1 MTTRNDHDPF
11 DLGFEADDDFT
22 VPAAAAG
29 SDPWRGAPPERS
41 GFDDPFADFPPVR
54 ETVSAPSAPF
64 ADLPP
69 PAEPYAPRPPAA
81 APVAAAPAAPGMVS
95 VEAAEP
101 VAPVVHPVGS
111 TQALVQEV
119 LAAADADMGEAAVP
133 RITIHA
139 FCARP
144 ETVALVEAASAD
156 RRMARASTI
165 AQPGGLEGAVA
176 YYQNQSTPRWCWSR
190 AWTPRRA
197 CWPCWTAWPRS
208 ATRAPRSWSSARPTT
223 SPSIAN

>member
-22 VPAAAAG
+22 IAG
-29 SDPWRGAPPERS
+29 ASAMSDPWRGAPPERS
-41 GFDDPFADFPPVR
+41 SADDPFADFPPVR
-54 ETVSAPSAPF
+54 PGETGSAPF

-69 PAEPYAPRPPAA
+69 PAEPYTPKPPAV
-81 APVAAAPAAPGMVS
+81 APVEAAPAAPAVAPAATRMAP

-101 VAPVVHPVGS
+101 VAPVAHPVGT

-176 YYQNQSTPRWCWSR
+176 YYQNQSTPSLVLVESLD
-190 AWTPRRA
+190 A
-197 CWPCWTAWPRS
+197 
-208 ATRAPRSWSSARPTT
+208 APRMLA
-223 SPSIAN
+223 